1 MDPLLTN
8 ERFSLQQVCFTCCFF
23 PTACLALAQPNTAKA
38 GQAVRPFAQNI
49 WKCKAQPNVPFS
61 YWKISAHM
69 EKTVTSGNV
78 NRERGLHSPS
88 CQGLLSQLYF
98 TVDSHKKKNWER
110 FSCSPQHFPG
120 RQGRSQDCRI
130 SDWKDTVGCCLLKA
144 LLLAGLLQ
152 R

>member
-1 MDPLLTN
+1 MRDFPCSKFVLP
-8 ERFSLQQVCFTCCFF
+8 VAFF
-23 PTACLALAQPNTAKA
+23 PQLAWLLLSPTQPRLDRQSGHLHRTSENARHSPMCLFP
-38 GQAVRPFAQNI
+38 
-49 WKCKAQPNVPFS
+49 